1 MRLENFLVLVVVV
14 VVGSAFTFAFNDV
27 DSHLREEKKVET
39 IRATQKKTT
48 TEERKRVHKKKDN
61 ECSNILNY
69 SNVAILLPF

>member
-39 IRATQKKTT
+39 IRATQKKQQP
-48 TEERKRVHKKKDN
+48 KRGKEFTKKKITN
-61 ECSNILNY
+61 A
-69 SNVAILLPF
+69 AIF